1 MSLGCEEQLVSRGSF
16 SPCRAPGTSIR
27 HSQRL
32 GRRPRGPIVQAAPE
46 SCRRQAFFPFL
57 MAFSTE

>member
-1 MSLGCEEQLVSRGSF
+1 MSLGCEGQLVSHGSLN
-16 SPCRAPGTSIR
+16 PCGAPGTSVQ

-46 SCRRQAFFPFL
+46 SCWRQASFPFL